1 MRSNSPISKRAS
13 DSRIAGVIE
22 DQRIGH
28 TVIRFLLILALVFS
42 GAALC
47 AQSGTPPQPFA
58 QTGIQ
63 TGILAGKQDAIE
75 AALPNAPDAPDLTD
89 DADASDSLDPDGTV
103 QPRPQDVVVL
113 SEASLRT
120 TGGGVEP
127 CTLRH
132 AMFDI
137 PSHSKTI
144 RPVHVPCSELLD
156 PYQQFLDTSVVIPL
170 TSRQKGYLA
179 IHNLTTPSNLL
190 TIVALSGFTIAVDS
204 HSAYGPGWKG
214 FGKNTG
220 VSLLQDATGEFF
232 GAFLIPSLAHQD
244 PRYYRM
250 PKASIPRRFAHAISR
265 TFVANSDE
273 GNLMPNYAN
282 LLGYPINAELSNL
295 YVPGIHDDASSTMA
309 RIATGLATDPANN
322 LITEFLPDVARHISI
337 RIIFVQRI
345 LNQVASQQQSG
356 SF

>member
-1 MRSNSPISKRAS
+1 M
-13 DSRIAGVIE
+13 
-22 DQRIGH
+22 GH
-28 TVIRFLLILALVFS
+28 TVIRFLLVLALVFS
-42 GAALC
+42 GATLR
-47 AQSGTPPQPFA
+47 A
-58 QTGIQ
+58 QTQ
-63 TGILAGKQDAIE
+63 TGFQIDTGDAID
-75 AALPNAPDAPDLTD
+75 AALPDAPD
-89 DADASDSLDPDGTV
+89 ASEVDRS
-103 QPRPQDVVVL
+103 QQQDVVVL
-113 SEASLRT
+113 SEDALRT
-120 TGGGVEP
+120 SGSGVEP

-144 RPVHVPCSELLD
+144 QPVRVPCSELLD
-156 PYQQFLDTSVVIPL
+156 PYQRFLDTPVVIPL
-170 TSRQKGYLA
+170 TSKQKGYLA

-190 TIVALSGFTIAVDS
+190 TIVALSGFTIAADS

-220 VSLLQDATGEFF
+220 VSLLQDTTGEFF

-273 GNLMPNYAN
+273 GSLMPNYAN
-282 LLGYPINAELSNL
+282 LLGYPISAELSNL
-295 YVPGIHDDASSTMA
+295 YVPGIHSDAPSTMA

-322 LITEFLPDVARHISI
+322 LITEFLPDVAKHISI